1 MRIKHLPK
9 EEEAALDSAYS
20 SSKSA
25 KEQTRIQ
32 SIRLLAKGYSH
43 RDVTQITQLSEG
55 SLKKLIEAYRHYGI
69 DGLRLKPHPKNN
81 ATLTDAQKQHIKTT
95 LQTKE
100 KPSDVGVKVTPDEDY
115 WSILTLRSLVKQQF
129 GVEYKQKDSYR
140 RLLKYCGYSYQRVEF
155 EDERRSNEKAEDF
168 KKRAT
173 IKLKKGTMSI
183 WW

>member
-9 EEEAALDSAYS
+9 EKKAALDSAFS

-32 SIRLLAKGYSH
+32 SIRLLTKGFSH
-43 RDVTQITQLSEG
+43 QEVREITQLSEG
-55 SLKKLIEAYRHYGI
+55 SLKKLIEAYGKHGI

-81 ATLTDAQKQHIKTT
+81 ALLTDGQKQAMKRILTM
-95 LQTKE
+95 KE
-100 KPSDVGVKVTPDEDY
+100 KPSDAGVKVADDEDF
-115 WSILTLRSLVKQQF
+115 WSISTVRLLVKQQF
-129 GVEYKQKDSYR
+129 GMEYKQKDSYR
-140 RLLKYCGYSYQRVEF
+140 RLLQYCGYSYQRVEF
-155 EDERRSNEKAEDF
+155 EDKRRSNEKAEDF

-173 IKLKKGTMSI
+173 IKLKKGTMSM